1 MPQCYHLLFT
11 LMLVHGHCP
20 NSMLLGTMV
29 PLAKFQGTTCS
40 DNFRAITLSSIFTKL
55 FDLIILYKM

>member
-29 PLAKFQGTTCS
+29 PLARFQGTTCS
-40 DNFRAITLSSIFTKL
+40 DNFRAITLSSIL
-55 FDLIILYKM
+55 QSYLI